1 MELLDP
7 TVRGPEQQHKRA
19 APLASLEGSTIGLLS
34 NGKSNADLLIR
45 KTAEKLIAKYGG
57 KHLEV
62 VYKNHASVPAAR
74 ELLTNLSHEC
84 DFLITAAG
92 D

>member
-1 MELLDP
+1 MNSKGNDNHYHA
-7 TVRGPEQQHKRA
+7 G
-19 APLASLEGSTIGLLS
+19 
-34 NGKSNADLLIR
+34 IR
-45 KTAEKLIAKYGG
+45 KTAEKLIARYGG